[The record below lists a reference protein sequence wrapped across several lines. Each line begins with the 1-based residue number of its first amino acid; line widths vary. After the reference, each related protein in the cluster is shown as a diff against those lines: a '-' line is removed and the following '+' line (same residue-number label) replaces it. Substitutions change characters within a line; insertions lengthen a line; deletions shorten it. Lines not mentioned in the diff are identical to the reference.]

1 MSDQNMMM
9 NERAL
14 FSDESGM
21 FRCPEEPDAGD
32 SLTIRFRTWKDDVDQ
47 VRLHIQKNVKIDTEK
62 GDAAPEAFLEY
73 VEKKLLGEG

>member
-14 FSDESGM
+14 FSDESSM

-47 VRLHIQKNVKIDTEK
+47 VRLHIQKNVKIDTE
-62 GDAAPEAFLEY
+62 
-73 VEKKLLGEG
+73 